1 MSQPGVRW
9 SRAVSKNTRRT
20 LLQRA
25 YLGSVQTGG
34 PGASLRSS
42 EAIGA
47 HQSSTTWGASL
58 ALQVKGERLF
68 KDGNEEMTRR
78 VIYSELEG
86 QQLVLSYEL
95 TLFYLYILVD
105 FLCMNELVELAEFVV
120 QIG

>member
-1 MSQPGVRW
+1 M
-9 SRAVSKNTRRT
+9 SKNTRRT
-20 LLQRA
+20 RLQRA
-25 YLGSVQTGG
+25 YLGSVQTAG

-47 HQSSTTWGASL
+47 HQSSLTWGASL

-86 QQLVLSYEL
+86 QQLVL
-95 TLFYLYILVD
+95 
-105 FLCMNELVELAEFVV
+105 
-120 QIG
+120 